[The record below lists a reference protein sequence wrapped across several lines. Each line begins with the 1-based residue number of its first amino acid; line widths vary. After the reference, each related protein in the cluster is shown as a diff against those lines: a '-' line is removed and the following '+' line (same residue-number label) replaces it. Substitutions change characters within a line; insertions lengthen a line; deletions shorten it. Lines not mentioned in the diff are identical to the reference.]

1 MLRVLVIVA
10 LLAGACSVRSDLPS
24 SGDAGQVAVVI
35 EPTGQLDLLFMI
47 DNSASPTGSKEF
59 GRDVAV
65 LLGELAALPG
75 GGVDLHA
82 GVISSDLGA
91 GPMPLGNG
99 SCARVGG
106 DRGVLQTKSSCN
118 LPGGQRY
125 LSVAPGV
132 LGSAALQLSC
142 MMDLGVAGCGYEHQ
156 LAAVTTALDAAA
168 TPENAGFLRPDAHL
182 AVVIVT
188 DEDDCSAPPDT
199 GFFAQDMP
207 GQTSSA
213 RCALAGHLCGGVH
226 PPAAP
231 FTAPLVTCEPAKDGP
246 LIPVQTLVDR
256 VRASKRDPDRQLT
269 VAAMFGDPAAHPGLD
284 YRLISTQQGVD
295 YYSNCD
301 TSLGTSVM
309 GLRLA
314 SFVQSFGPA
323 GASFDICTED
333 VVPTLR
339 GIGRAIA
346 RRLTSACLPEPVL
359 ACEVT
364 AGQPLPR
371 CGPRTDAACWELLP
385 DPRCLGSGTLLTI
398 VGAGTLPGGTRV
410 TARCQSSR

>member
-1 MLRVLVIVA
+1 MLRLLVIVA
-10 LLAGACSVRSDLPS
+10 LLAGACSLRSELPS

-47 DNSASPTGSKEF
+47 DNSASPTGSREF
-59 GRDVAV
+59 GRDVSV
-65 LLGELAALPG
+65 LLGELEALPG

-91 GPMPLGNG
+91 GSMPLGNG
-99 SCARVGG
+99 GCARVGG
-106 DRGVLQTKSSCN
+106 DRGVLQTKPSCN

-125 LSVAPGV
+125 LGVAPGG
-132 LGSAALQLSC
+132 LRPAAAQLSC

-156 LAAVTTALDAAA
+156 LAAVATALDASA

-199 GFFAQDMP
+199 GFFAQEMP
-207 GQTSSA
+207 GQTSST

-226 PPAAP
+226 PPAAV
-231 FTAPLVTCEPAKDGP
+231 FTAPLVTCQAAPDGP

-269 VAAMFGDPAAHPGLD
+269 VAAMFGDPAAHPGAD
-284 YRLISTQQGVD
+284 YRIISTQQGVD

-301 TSLGTSVM
+301 TRLGTSVM

-314 SFVQSFGPA
+314 SFVRSFGPA
-323 GASFDICTED
+323 GTSFDICTDD
-333 VVPTLR
+333 VTPTLR
-339 GIGRAIA
+339 GMGRAIV
-346 RRLTSACLPEPVL
+346 RRLTSACLPEPVID
-359 ACEVT
+359 CEVM

-371 CGPRTDAACWELLP
+371 CGPRTEGACWELLP
-385 DPRCLGSGTLLTI
+385 DQRCLGSGTLLAI
-398 VGAGTLPGGTRV
+398 EGAGTLPAGTRV
-410 TARCQSSR
+410 TARCPSAR